1 MELKDENNKI
11 IKENDEYNLLYSCA
25 KEEYKFNLTFSYI
38 GCDKGDVKNLGLY
51 KNDGSGF
58 VRVENFLEK
67 KDENIN
73 VEFKLRNLDKKY
85 IGKYK
90 RQIYFKEKDLESN
103 RFTFFINIVAY

>member
-1 MELKDENNKI
+1 M
-11 IKENDEYNLLYSCA
+11 
-25 KEEYKFNLTFSYI
+25 
-38 GCDKGDVKNLGLY
+38 
-51 KNDGSGF
+51 
-58 VRVENFLEK
+58 RVEDFLKK
-67 KDENIN
+67 KDEEIS